1 MRKALS
7 ELESSV
13 QILVIT
19 HLGPNGSE
27 KQKRTMEKELLKRKK
42 ETLRSESNYLCPT
55 MDVVPVTRQE
65 GIALCILEMRKQ
77 SPWPVARM
85 RTRSQVFCIQPSNFS
100 WSPAARNG
108 TLNMA
113 NLPLLNSLTIQQIF
127 VKYQSHAICTSLF
140 LFLPYG

>member
-1 MRKALS
+1 MQEEAEGPKGLTVRKALS

-55 MDVVPVTRQE
+55 MDVVPVT
-65 GIALCILEMRKQ
+65 GRK
-77 SPWPVARM
+77 
-85 RTRSQVFCIQPSNFS
+85 
-100 WSPAARNG
+100 G
-108 TLNMA
+108 
-113 NLPLLNSLTIQQIF
+113 
-127 VKYQSHAICTSLF
+127 SLF
-140 LFLPYG
+140 AF